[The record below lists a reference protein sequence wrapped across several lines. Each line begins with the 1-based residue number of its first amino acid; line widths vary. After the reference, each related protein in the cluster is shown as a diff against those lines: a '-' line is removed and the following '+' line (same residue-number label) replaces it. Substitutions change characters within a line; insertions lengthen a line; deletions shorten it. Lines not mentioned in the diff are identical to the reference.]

1 MPLPLA
7 DLLGGLIKPVAGLID
22 ELTTSEEEKLR
33 AKATLLAIQAD
44 LAAKLA
50 EYERDVVREAAATIR
65 AEAQSASWLARN
77 WRPMTM
83 LLFAYVIAHNYVL
96 VPIFSLPSTLI
107 VPDMWELLK
116 IGMGGYVIG
125 RSLEKVVPATVSAL
139 KAREQ

>member
-1 MPLPLA
+1 VSLLA
-7 DLLGGLIKPVAGLID
+7 DLLAGLIKPVTGLID

-50 EYERDVVREAAATIR
+50 EYERDVVREASATIR

-77 WRPMTM
+77 WRPLTM

-125 RSLEKVVPATVSAL
+125 RSLEKVVPATVAAL